1 MTAVITMVDGAIVAV
16 SRTVALCRTMKR

>member
-16 SRTVALCRTMKR
+16 SRTVALCRTM